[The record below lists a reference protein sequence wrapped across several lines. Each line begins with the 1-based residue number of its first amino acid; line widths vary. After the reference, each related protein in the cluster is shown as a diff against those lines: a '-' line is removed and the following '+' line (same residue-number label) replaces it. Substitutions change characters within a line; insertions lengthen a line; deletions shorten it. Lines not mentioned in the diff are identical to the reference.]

1 MSFFFE
7 DRTYSDDVEIY
18 DIGLKCH
25 PEDKLYVQY
34 LHRPIYRRDK
44 TVKDLFFPDKTIH
57 YYKDLEIEIEV
68 NFNLF
73 RHKPMIEH
81 LMVVRDSILD
91 YLQTMRYPVVLRKS
105 FDRERFN
112 NDMRQFFDE
121 FFAIEDLEGVV
132 ERAEYSWMIVRAIW
146 KLIHFIFYICGPE
159 EGKDEILKVRYIS
172 R

>member
-91 YLQTMRYPVVLRKS
+91 YLQTMRYPVVLRK
-105 FDRERFN
+105 
-112 NDMRQFFDE
+112 
-121 FFAIEDLEGVV
+121 
-132 ERAEYSWMIVRAIW
+132 
-146 KLIHFIFYICGPE
+146 
-159 EGKDEILKVRYIS
+159 
-172 R
+172 